1 MNAPP
6 TDDERL
12 TPAAGDAPPG
22 EHPSPVPAGPDLR
35 LVGPAAAAWL
45 TALILLGVSAAV
57 AYLVAGASLTAV
69 AVLLIR
75 PIGRAFARPA
85 PADARLRS
93 AHSRA
98 PQDRDVP
105 AAADPAL
112 PARSPDEV
120 RRPER
125 FGAMRT
131 ATAAVLICVAASALG
146 VGARLAAVASGPVR
160 ALAKRE
166 STARLD
172 AVVTGDPKTVVK
184 TGAVHHRETVIVPV
198 RVERVGSQRVR
209 VPVLVFAAGPSW
221 KGLLP
226 SRHVRF
232 TARLTTPHGGRLLAA
247 IALVRGP
254 PTTLGAPSMPQ
265 RVAGAIRLRLRAAV
279 SHLPG
284 DQRGVLPGMVDGDTS
299 LLRPDLADAF
309 EKAGLTH
316 LMAVSGENLS
326 LILGAVLGLGRFAGL
341 GRRAGPLL
349 AGAAIV
355 GFVVLARPSPSVLRA
370 AVMGGV
376 ALVAVVGGR
385 ERQGVPALCAAVLVL
400 VLADPELARS
410 YGFALSAF
418 ATAGILVLAPAWRD
432 RLSGRMPRGLAEA
445 LAVSA
450 AAHLACAP
458 LLAMLGTGVSLSA
471 IPANLLAAPAVA
483 PATLLGV
490 LAATVA
496 PFSLGAARLI
506 VWPAG
511 LAVGWITSVAR
522 FFASMPYAVIG
533 WPAGLTGVTL
543 LLAAVLAGVLVLRRP
558 LPRGIAAAVLAG
570 VALIAVGMHVFAP
583 SWPPRGWLF
592 VACDVGQGDGLALST
607 GPGQAVVVD
616 TGPDPRAMD
625 RCLHDLGVHT
635 VPLLVLTHPHADHI
649 DGLPGVLRGRVVG
662 TVMTSP
668 DSDGEERHLLNGRTP
683 RTAGIGDVWTVGPLT
698 LAVLGPLSTARV
710 TERDTGTTVNNASI
724 VMLARWPHL
733 SVMLSG
739 DVEIEAQRELL
750 AAGVPSAQVL
760 KIPHHGSSHQDP
772 AFLAAVRARV
782 AIASVGAGNDY
793 GHPAP
798 STMSALARLGERVYR
813 TDRDGDVAVIGSP
826 SGPAVVTRRNRP

>member
-6 TDDERL
+6 PDADHLPR
-12 TPAAGDAPPG
+12 AAGDLPPD
-22 EHPSPVPAGPDLR
+22 EHPPPVRAEPDLR

-45 TALILLGVSAAV
+45 TALTLLAASPAV
-57 AYLVAGASLTAV
+57 AYLVV
-69 AVLLIR
+69 AVTLITAAAVLVR
-75 PIGRAFARPA
+75 PVGRASSRPA
-85 PADARLRS
+85 PAVPRLGPQ
-93 AHSRA
+93 AGPRA
-98 PQDRDVP
+98 GPR
-105 AAADPAL
+105 AGR
-112 PARSPDEV
+112 PARFD
-120 RRPER
+120 
-125 FGAMRT
+125 GIRT

-160 ALAKRE
+160 ALAQRG

-172 AVVTGDPKTVVK
+172 AVVTGDPRAVLK
-184 TGAVHHRETVIVPV
+184 TGAIHRRETVIVPV
-198 RVERVGSQRVR
+198 RVEQVGHQRVR
-209 VPVLVFAAGPSW
+209 VPVLVFAADPSW
-221 KGLLP
+221 KVLLP

-232 TARLTTPHGGRLLAA
+232 TARLTVPRRGQLLAA
-247 IALVRGP
+247 VALVRGP
-254 PTTLGAPSMPQ
+254 PTTFGAPSVPQ
-265 RVAGAIRLRLRAAV
+265 RVAGVIRLRLRAAV

-284 DQRGVLPGMVDGDTS
+284 DQRGVLPGLVDGDTS
-299 LLRPDLADAF
+299 LLQPDLADAF

-432 RLSGRMPRGLAEA
+432 RLGGRMPRGLAEA

-458 LLAMLGTGVSLSA
+458 VLAMLGTGVSLSA

-490 LAATVA
+490 SAAAVA

-533 WPAGLTGVTL
+533 WPAGLTGAALVL
-543 LLAAVLAGVLVLRRP
+543 VAVLAGVFVLRRP
-558 LPRGIAAAVLAG
+558 LPRGIAAAVLVG
-570 VALIAVGMHVFAP
+570 VALIAVGMHVLAP

-592 VACDVGQGDGLALST
+592 VACDVGQGDGLALFT
-607 GPGQAVVVD
+607 GHGQAVVVD

-649 DGLPGVLRGRVVG
+649 DGLPGALRGRAVG
-662 TVMTSP
+662 TVVISP

-698 LAVLGPLSTARV
+698 LAVLGPLSTLRV
-710 TERDTGTTVNNASI
+710 TDRDTGTTVNNASI

-733 SVMLSG
+733 SVMLAG

-750 AAGVPSAQVL
+750 AAGVPAAQVL

-798 STMSALARLGERVYR
+798 STLSALARLGERVYR
-813 TDRDGDVAVIGSP
+813 TDRDGDVAVIASHT
-826 SGPAVVTRRNRP
+826 GPAVVTRRNSP

>member
-1 MNAPP
+1 TDRTAPP
-6 TDDERL
+6 PRPLRPPNAE
-12 TPAAGDAPPG
+12 AP
-22 EHPSPVPAGPDLR
+22 D
-35 LVGPAAAAWL
+35 
-45 TALILLGVSAAV
+45 
-57 AYLVAGASLTAV
+57 
-69 AVLLIR
+69 
-75 PIGRAFARPA
+75 
-85 PADARLRS
+85 
-93 AHSRA
+93 
-98 PQDRDVP
+98 
-105 AAADPAL
+105 
-112 PARSPDEV
+112 
-120 RRPER
+120 RPE
-125 FGAMRT
+125 GSGGMRT
-131 ATAAVLICVAASALG
+131 ATAAILICVAASAFG
-146 VGARLAAVASGPVR
+146 VGSRLAAVGSGPVR

-172 AVVTGDPKTVVK
+172 AVVTGDPKAVVK
-184 TGAVHHRETVIVPV
+184 PGAVHHHETVIVPV
-198 RVERVGSQRVR
+198 RVERVDRQRVR
-209 VPVLVFAAGPSW
+209 VPVLVFATDPAW
-221 KGLLP
+221 TGLLP

-232 TARLTTPHGGRLLAA
+232 TARLTTPERGELLAA
-247 IALVRGP
+247 IALVRDP
-254 PTTLGAPSMPQ
+254 PTMLGAPSGPQ
-265 RVAGAIRLRLRAAV
+265 RVAGVIRLRLRAAA

-284 DQRGVLPGMVDGDTS
+284 DQRGLLPGLVDGETS

-309 EKAGLTH
+309 AKAGLTH

-326 LILGAVLGLGRFAGL
+326 LILGAVLGLGRLAGL

-376 ALVAVVGGR
+376 ALIAVVGGR
-385 ERQGVPALCAAVLVL
+385 ERQGVPALCATVLVL

-432 RLSGRMPRGLAEA
+432 RLSRRMPRGLAEA
-445 LAVSA
+445 LAVST

-490 LAATVA
+490 FAATVA

-522 FFASMPYAVIG
+522 FFAAMPYAVIG
-533 WPAGLTGVTL
+533 WPAGLAGVAL
-543 LLAAVLAGVLVLRRP
+543 LLAAVVASVLVFRRP
-558 LPRGIAAAVLAG
+558 LARGIAAAALVG

-583 SWPPRGWLF
+583 SWPPSGWLF
-592 VACDVGQGDGLALST
+592 VACDVGQGDGLALFT
-607 GPGQAVVVD
+607 GHGQAVVVD
-616 TGPDPRAMD
+616 TGPDPHAMD
-625 RCLHDLGVHT
+625 RCLHDLGVRT

-649 DGLPGVLRGRVVG
+649 DGLPGVLRGRAVG
-662 TVMTSP
+662 TVVISP
-668 DSDGEERHLLNGRTP
+668 DSDGEERHLLAGRTP

-698 LAVLGPLSTARV
+698 LAVLGPLSTLRV
-710 TERDTGTTVNNASI
+710 TDRDTGTTVNNASI
-724 VMLARWPHL
+724 VMLARWPDL

-750 AAGVPSAQVL
+750 AAGVPAAQVL

-782 AIASVGAGNDY
+782 AIASVGADNDY

-798 STMSALARLGERVYR
+798 STMSALTRLGEHVYR

-826 SGPAVVTRRNRP
+826 GGPTVVTRRNRP